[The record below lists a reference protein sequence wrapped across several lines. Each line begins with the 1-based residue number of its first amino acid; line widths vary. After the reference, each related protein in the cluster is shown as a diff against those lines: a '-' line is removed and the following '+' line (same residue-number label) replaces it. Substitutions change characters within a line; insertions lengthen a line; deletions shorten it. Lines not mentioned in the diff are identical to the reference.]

1 MVRRLAHAGDLF
13 IQSLI
18 KVYPKRFVFTLYKTT
33 FMRVLSSWRFAGSAS
48 LVITALLLCLG
59 AFRLSH
65 STSGAEGSAV
75 LTMVGAPHAEY
86 VANGLPIEGRYP
98 AMFADEEDEGRDEL
112 PKNAMLLRTLV
123 LALFYGPV
131 LGWLLASGWRG
142 SRPEVTSLSRCCF
155 HSMVR
160 LRHRRAVAT
169 LLGVFRL

>member
-1 MVRRLAHAGDLF
+1 
-13 IQSLI
+13 
-18 KVYPKRFVFTLYKTT
+18 
-33 FMRVLSSWRFAGSAS
+33 MRVFSSWQFAGSTS
-48 LVITALLLCLG
+48 LLTTAVIVCLG
-59 AFRLSH
+59 AFLLSW
-65 STSGAEGSAV
+65 TASGSEQ
-75 LTMVGAPHAEY
+75 
-86 VANGLPIEGRYP
+86 VAKGHPIDGKYP
-98 AMFADEEDEGRDEL
+98 AMVAEEDKVRDEL

>member
-18 KVYPKRFVFTLYKTT
+18 KVYPKRFVCTLYKTT
-33 FMRVLSSWRFAGSAS
+33 VMRVLSSWRFAGSAS
-48 LVITALLLCLG
+48 LVTTALLLCLG

-75 LTMVGAPHAEY
+75 LTMVGAPHAEQ
-86 VANGLPIEGRYP
+86 VANGLPIEGKYP
-98 AMFADEEDEGRDEL
+98 AVFAEEDEGRDGL
-112 PKNAMLLRTLV
+112 PKNAVLLRTLV